1 MKISEI
7 LKHKKPTIS
16 FEFFPPKKIENESVL
31 FKTVEILKD
40 YSPDFVSI
48 TYGAGGSTREKTVE
62 WTLKLKKSYNLNV
75 MMHLTCISSTKDEID
90 KIVETLQKAGID
102 NILALRGDIPE
113 DGNINGE
120 FKYAYQLVEYL
131 KTKGDFSIGVAGYPE
146 GHPEAESLEKDTE
159 YLKSKIEAGG
169 EFIITQLFFENKYFF
184 DFIDRIRKAGIS
196 VPVIAGIMPILNL
209 SQVERFTNMCAA
221 GVPEG
226 LIESMQNKS
235 KEDMFKI
242 GVEYATNQC
251 EELLQNG
258 VDGLHFYTLNKYNAT
273 KEILNNLKDKGL
285 L

>member
-1 MKISEI
+1 LKISEI

-16 FEFFPPKKIENESVL
+16 FEFFPPKKIENEGVL

-159 YLKSKIEAGG
+159 YLKTKIEAGG

-273 KEILNNLKDKGL
+273 KEILNNLKGKGL